1 MRTQYL
7 PCIIFSV
14 DLASNSETSNTNS
27 RLLAENDMVNMDI
40 AFDKVVGVYN
50 GSMETSYIVTD
61 QSKFKQIIGMAR
73 EFQQESILL
82 RDNENNCTLQFLS
95 NPESTKFLSIGKL
108 EAIHETEACELFIK
122 GGSYTYSPKL
132 RQYFTCR

>member
-14 DLASNSETSNTNS
+14 DRSNNSQQSNEHN
-27 RLLAENDMVNMDI
+27 RRLAENDMVSMDI

-50 GSMETSYIVTD
+50 GVMESSYIVTD
-61 QSKFKQIIGMAR
+61 MSKVKQIIGMAK
-73 EFQQESILL
+73 EFQQESVLL

-95 NPESTKFLSIGKL
+95 KFRNCISIGKL
-108 EAIHETEACELFIK
+108 EAIHEVEACELFIK
-122 GGSYTYSPKL
+122 GGSYTYSPSLK
-132 RQYFTCR
+132 QYFTCR